1 MANVAISGDTSG
13 AVTLTVPSTV
23 GTQTATFPAAT
34 GTVMVSGNMPAF
46 SASLST
52 NPTLTAGVN
61 LTLPFANK
69 TAGIGS
75 GLQGFD
81 TAGCFN
87 NTNGT
92 VTLNGI
98 SVPAYSFA
106 PNVAGYYFFSVVVG
120 IYYPSSGVYNLVII
134 RKNNVN
140 SIVGEAAGSGG
151 TAEVTCPCSGLIYM
165 NGTSDYVTA
174 IVQTGSSGC
183 SVDSGSNGVWSGY
196 LVRAA

>member
-1 MANVAISGDTSG
+1 MGTLVLNGATSG
-13 AVTLTVPSTV
+13 STTIQPTDAATV
-23 GTQTATFPAAT
+23 TATLPGAT
-34 GTVMVSGNMPAF
+34 GTIMVSGNMPAF
-46 SASLST
+46 SASSST

-61 LTLPFANK
+61 LTIPFANK
-69 TAGIGS
+69 TAGIGN

-140 SIVGEAAGSGG
+140 SIVGEGAGSGG

>member
-1 MANVAISGDTSG
+1 MSSVVISGDTSG
-13 AVTLTVPSTV
+13 AITLAAPAVA
-23 GTQTATFPAAT
+23 GTNTATLPAAT

-61 LTLPFANK
+61 LTIPFANK

-106 PNVAGYYFFSVVVG
+106 PNVAGYYFFSVVIG
-120 IYYPSSGVYNLVII
+120 IYYPSSGVYNLVIMK
-134 RKNNVN
+134 KNNVN
-140 SIVGEAAGSGG
+140 SIIGYAAGSGG
-151 TAEVTCPCSGLIYM
+151 TGEVTCPCSGLIYM

-183 SVDSGSNGVWSGY
+183 SVDSGSSGVWSGY